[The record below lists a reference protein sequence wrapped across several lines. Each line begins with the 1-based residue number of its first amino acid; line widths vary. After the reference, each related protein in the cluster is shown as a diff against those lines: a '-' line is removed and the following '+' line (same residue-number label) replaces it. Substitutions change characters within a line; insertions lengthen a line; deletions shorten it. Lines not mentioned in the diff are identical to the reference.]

1 MWTLAAFVFGAI
13 AGWLFASVST
23 GIKGVEREIRD
34 DAEREELRATIS
46 DLEHRIAGA
55 RAILDGSALSIT
67 GIGELDDEDIER
79 DAPDM
84 S

>member
-1 MWTLAAFVFGAI
+1 MWTLAAFAFGAI
-13 AGWLFASVST
+13 AGWMLASVST
-23 GIKGVEREIRD
+23 GIKGVEREIRE

-46 DLEHRIAGA
+46 DLELRIADA

-67 GIGELDDEDIER
+67 AIGESNDEDIER